1 MNVVSLFLVYSNPI
15 LRKGDTVM
23 DKYKGIFPAL
33 VTPYND
39 RGEIHEDSLRCI
51 VRMNLEKGVKGFYVN
66 GSTGESFLL
75 QMEERKRLLDI
86 VTAEAKGKATIIY
99 HVGSIRTDDSVEMAK
114 YGEKLGVDAI
124 SAIPPFYYQFSFEE
138 IKEYYQKI
146 IDSVDVPMILYNFP
160 ANSGVKISMDHFYQL
175 LEDERIIGIKH
186 TSMNLFE
193 LERFKKKGKLV
204 FNGHDE
210 VFLAGLSMGADG
222 GIGSTY
228 NLMAE
233 KFIRINNLFHEN
245 KLQEASKIQIEA
257 NNVIEALIK
266 VGVNQGIKYG
276 LEKMGIV
283 CNGCREPFKR
293 LNEEEMRFL
302 DQIFK
307 ENQLLF

>member
-1 MNVVSLFLVYSNPI
+1 
-15 LRKGDTVM
+15 M

-39 RGEIHEDSLRCI
+39 KGDIHEDSLRSI

-66 GSTGESFLL
+66 GSTAESFLL
-75 QMEERKRLLDI
+75 HMEERKRMIDI
-86 VTAEAKGKATIIY
+86 VTNEAKGQATIIY

-138 IKEYYQKI
+138 IKEYYQTI
-146 IDSVDVPMILYNFP
+146 IESVNVPMILYNFP
-160 ANSGVKISMDHFYQL
+160 ANSGVKISMEHFYQL
-175 LEDERIIGIKH
+175 LEDERIIGVKH

-193 LERFKKKGKLV
+193 LERFKHKGKIL

-210 VFLAGLSMGADG
+210 VFLAGLTMGADG

-233 KFIRINNLFHEN
+233 KFIQIYHLFLENNI
-245 KLQEASKIQIEA
+245 QESTKIQIEA
-257 NNVIEALIK
+257 NNVIEALVK

-293 LNEEEMRFL
+293 LKEEEMRYL
-302 DQIFK
+302 DHIFK
-307 ENQLLF
+307 ENRLIF